1 MKSFVLACSAIAL
14 ITVAAS
20 YTLERSGFSSADR
33 TAQPASVRL
42 D

>member
-1 MKSFVLACSAIAL
+1 MKSFVLACAAIAL
-14 ITVAAS
+14 ITVGAH
-20 YTLERSGFSSADR
+20 YTLDRSGFSAAER